1 MFCLKATILV
11 IYNNLII
18 STVAIIAFNQSNFFL
33 YLQIAESNA
42 ESKTGTTAE
51 SSELTKDA
59 TAKTS
64 VS

>member
-11 IYNNLII
+11 IYNNWII
-18 STVAIIAFNQSNFFL
+18 FTVAITAFNQHNFFL
-33 YLQIAESNA
+33 YLQIAEGNA
-42 ESKTGTTAE
+42 ESKNGTTGE
-51 SSELTKDA
+51 CTELTNVA